1 MKKRLIRG
9 IILTIISLVILVTP
23 LAILTIIKRDTWFV
37 HGVDKLGLGF
47 IITLVAAVCLLKG
60 AFKNIDKR
68 IVSIGTLV
76 VLLILVWCFDSILDD
91 LFWVLICS
99 IIGYAC
105 YLVVDTFATKD
116 INYVKEYKSERA
128 RMDARFD
135 AKNDA
140 ENVQNNTNNT
150 QVGNNSNNSGW

>member
-47 IITLVAAVCLLKG
+47 IITLVAAICLLKG

-91 LFWVLICS
+91 LFWILICC

-105 YLVVDTFATKD
+105 YLVVDTFASKD
-116 INYVKEYKSERA
+116 LAYAKEYRSERTRMDA
-128 RMDARFD
+128 RMDA
-135 AKNDA
+135 KKES
-140 ENVQNNTNNT
+140 ENVQNNTNST
-150 QVGNNSNNSGW
+150 QEGNNNNSGW